1 MISFKGERIFT
12 PGDRVSNDALLQKLR
27 SAAAGRSLCLTN
39 TGESDLLRGLST
51 LVGIVKKQ
59 VKGQIFPDDMVKYIA
74 SFLVLAHQKQD
85 LERLFSSDVMKN
97 VMARKSTNNNQMP
110 QISSTEDLS
119 GEGLSHLNPLALK
132 SRFLEIFSHT
142 SKIIMKAEDVI
153 EILKQAEAKE
163 ALKFLPPNM
172 IIKLMTN
179 DTDLLKD
186 ALVKLEEAVANEVLS
201 LKVEKAYLR
210 PNNALLFNM
219 EAPKEDAIDLR
230 ARAAG

>member
-1 MISFKGERIFT
+1 MSG
-12 PGDRVSNDALLQKLR
+12 A
-27 SAAAGRSLCLTN
+27 
-39 TGESDLLRGLST
+39 GLS
-51 LVGIVKKQ
+51 
-59 VKGQIFPDDMVKYIA
+59 P
-74 SFLVLAHQKQD
+74 
-85 LERLFSSDVMKN
+85 
-97 VMARKSTNNNQMP
+97 
-110 QISSTEDLS
+110 
-119 GEGLSHLNPLALK
+119 LNPLALK

-201 LKVEKAYLR
+201 LKVEKAYLVL
-210 PNNALLFNM
+210 NNALLFNT
-219 EAPKEDAIDLR
+219 EAPKEDANGLC